1 VSDKFQVLTSVDG
14 RTSLVIEQNGEVEA
28 KPKWKVVVPDA
39 GTPSTASKIA
49 RLFNKEHDEYIR
61 VRAERE
67 AMGVEKN
74 G

>member
-1 VSDKFQVLTSVDG
+1 MSDKFQVLTGIDG
-14 RTSLVIEQNGEVEA
+14 KTSLVIEQNGEVEL

-49 RLFNKEHDEYIR
+49 RLFNKEHNEYISA
-61 VRAERE
+61 RATRE
-67 AMGVEKN
+67 ALGGDEN